1 MENAIGGDDAKG
13 LAPPGGV
20 RRQAEPLTGF
30 DALPDIARVRI
41 ETVAALLA
49 CSTATVRRRV
59 CAGTVPKPLREG
71 GALVWRA
78 GDLRRFLA

>member
-1 MENAIGGDDAKG
+1 MENAIGNDDAKG

-20 RRQAEPLTGF
+20 RHQAEPLSGF
-30 DALPDIARVRI
+30 DALPDLARLRI

-49 CSTATVRRRV
+49 CRTATVRGRV
-59 CAGTVPKPLREG
+59 CAGTIPKPSREG

-78 GDLRRFLA
+78 GDLRRFLE